1 MCKVWWCIELKP
13 GWVYSRGETI
23 LNPAR
28 QLIDELNATGAVLVG
43 RRTAEWWLM
52 SAGGLQSQ

>member
-23 LNPAR
+23 LDPAG
-28 QLIDELNATGAVLVG
+28 QLIDDRPDN
-43 RRTAEWWLM
+43 
-52 SAGGLQSQ
+52 